1 MFNEIIIITS
11 LNESSSLKKII
22 KEISK
27 KYKLIV
33 VDDGS
38 NDSTS
43 KILKLFKIESIINK
57 ENIGY
62 EKSLIKAFN
71 YTVKKYPDT
80 KNIITFDADG
90 EHKTSDLD
98 KIIQF
103 CKIKDPTLLIC
114 NRKSFTRY
122 AEKFVN
128 YLFKLKFNLE
138 DPLSGFKVYNLKI
151 LRKYLNEIK
160 PNYFLVDL
168 AKKICVHKHKV
179 LNFPIKCNIIK
190 NRQPRVG
197 NYVLSNIKVL
207 KILFII

>member
-11 LNESSSLKKII
+11 LNELSSLKKII

-43 KILKLFKIESIINK
+43 KMLKLFKIECIINK

-71 YTVKKYPDT
+71 YTIKKYPDT

-114 NRKSFTRY
+114 NRKNFTRY

-168 AKKICVHKHKV
+168 VKKICVNKHKV

-197 NYVLSNIKVL
+197 NYILSNIKVL
-207 KILFII
+207 KILLII